1 MPDLRQT
8 PGEPLVRAGPRRQ
21 CRVMLILQALPLI
34 ALVALLAAGRGP
46 VMACA
51 AARLLTLPAAA
62 ILGGGVAGLPG
73 FVVRAAAEG
82 TWLALVPVGIISGG
96 LVFHAAVT
104 ALRQSA
110 NGQTV
115 TSQSRA
121 AQLFTAAFL
130 LGPFAEAVT
139 GFGVGT
145 VFAMGA
151 VRAAGVSGAA
161 AAAIALG
168 AQVLIPWGGL
178 GPGTAIGAALA
189 GVDPQAMTARNA
201 MLLAPSLLLLLPLF
215 WWWCARAGVVAGWG
229 ERLRQALW
237 VLGIGVLLVASHHVF
252 PWQVCGALSVG
263 VLLSARLLMVDPLR
277 DRGSVRRAIG
287 AAAPY
292 ALLVGLLL
300 GLRLWPN
307 APALHPFDGLPSP
320 AINHAMTALWLSAL
334 LLVVRLVARLGH
346 GIDHG
351 IGHGIGLVRAALL
364 RARRPALALLMFVVL
379 ARSLANTGVPV
390 ALAQALVA
398 SFGSAAPFAAP
409 LLAAAAGFFAGTN
422 VGSNSAMMPL
432 QAALGRAAGLGPLVL
447 PALQNGTLALV
458 ISPQLTAVAS
468 GLAGGGVT
476 ASAVW
481 RLTWPIVL
489 ISLLVGTVSIMVG

>member
-1 MPDLRQT
+1 
-8 PGEPLVRAGPRRQ
+8 
-21 CRVMLILQALPLI
+21 MLILQALPLI

-51 AARLLTLPAAA
+51 AALLLNLPAAA
-62 ILGGGVAGLPG
+62 IQGGGVAGLPG

-82 TWLALVPVGIISGG
+82 AWLALVPVGIISGG

-151 VRAAGVSGAA
+151 IRAAGVSGAVS
-161 AAAIALG
+161 AAIALV

-189 GVDPQAMTARNA
+189 GVDAQAMTARNA
-201 MLLAPSLLLLLPLF
+201 WLLAPSLLLLLPLF
-215 WWWCARAGVVAGWG
+215 WGWCARAGVVAGWG

-237 VLGIGVLLVASHHVF
+237 VLGMGLLLIAAHHVF

-263 VLLSARLLMVDPLR
+263 VLLSARLLMVDPPRDLAALR
-277 DRGSVRRAIG
+277 QAMG

-300 GLRLWPN
+300 GLRLWPDP
-307 APALHPFDGLPSP
+307 PALNPFDGLPSLP
-320 AINHAMTALWLSAL
+320 INHAMTALWLAAL
-334 LLVVRLVARLGH
+334 LLVLRSGEGA
-346 GIDHG
+346 
-351 IGHGIGLVRAALL
+351 GLIQTALT

-379 ARSLANTGVPV
+379 ARSLANAGVPV

-398 SFGSAAPFAAP
+398 GFGSAAPFASP

-432 QAALGRAAGLGPLVL
+432 QAALGRAAGLGPVVL
-447 PALQNGTLALV
+447 PAVQNGTLALV

-476 ASAVW
+476 AGAIW
-481 RLTWPIVL
+481 RLNWPIAV
-489 ISLLVGTVSIMVG
+489 ISLLVGTISIVVG

>member
-1 MPDLRQT
+1 
-8 PGEPLVRAGPRRQ
+8 
-21 CRVMLILQALPLI
+21 MLILQALPLI
-34 ALVALLAAGRGP
+34 ALVVLLAAGRGP
-46 VMACA
+46 VMASLA
-51 AARLLTLPAAA
+51 ALLLNLPTAS
-62 ILGGGVAGLPG
+62 IEGGGALTLPG
-73 FVVRAAAEG
+73 FVARALAEG
-82 TWLALVPVGIISGG
+82 AWLALVPVGIMSGG
-96 LVFHAAVT
+96 LVFHAAVS
-104 ALRQSA
+104 ALRQQTA
-110 NGQTV
+110 GQTV
-115 TSQSRA
+115 STQSPA

-151 VRAAGVSGAA
+151 VRAAGVTGAA
-161 AAAIALG
+161 AAAIALV

-237 VLGIGVLLVASHHVF
+237 VLGLGVLLIGSHRVF

-263 VLLSARLLMVDPLR
+263 VLLAARLLMVDPPR
-277 DRGSVRRAIG
+277 DGSARRRAAG

-300 GLRLWPN
+300 GLRLWPD
-307 APALHPFDGLPSP
+307 APALHPFDGLPALP
-320 AINHAMTALWLSAL
+320 INHAMTALWLAAL
-334 LLVVRLVARLGH
+334 LLVARSGR
-346 GIDHG
+346 GARF
-351 IGHGIGLVRAALL
+351 GLIRAALG
-364 RARRPALALLMFVVL
+364 RGRRPALVLLMFVVL
-379 ARSLANTGVPV
+379 ARSLSNAGVPV

-398 SFGSAAPFAAP
+398 GFGSAAPFAAP
-409 LLAAAAGFFAGTN
+409 MLAAAAGFFAGTN

-458 ISPQLTAVAS
+458 VSPQLTAVAG

-476 ASAVW
+476 AAAIW
-481 RLTWPIVL
+481 RLTWPIVA
-489 ISLLVGTVSIMVG
+489 ISLLVGTVSIVVG